1 MKKAKIQI
9 IEDELII
16 ARDTQMTLEKFIE
29 LRKLISEIINIL
41 NSIIEKKV
49 DSKTLSTRLT
59 EFYEQIKHYLKLYES
74 NPKNIPAIKDK
85 QQIIEKLTQ
94 IMNEHKIRPIKPIGQ
109 ILVEMGVVDNQ
120 TIEEAIRYQKGTND
134 VQGNILDIFDEKKKD
149 IRIDADKFDKLF
161 EYIEE
166 INALGGLLSN
176 VDIQSDDFNPD
187 DFENL
192 LYQFN
197 TQMSSFQQFAYS
209 VRVISLDRLFNK
221 IKRLVNQLSRNL
233 NKQVELVIEDSLMN
247 RIDKDI
253 IEKITY
259 PLVHLI
265 RNSVDHGIESKDE
278 RLRKNKP
285 QTGTISLTSINKSNE
300 IWISVKDDGKGLDKD
315 KILNTAI
322 KRGLVKEN
330 DISTMSEK
338 EIYNLIFES
347 GFSTSD
353 NVTEV
358 SGRGVGMDV
367 VNKNL
372 EELRGK
378 IEIKTE
384 KDKGSEFILK
394 IPLSLMEVLSVVIN
408 KYRYSIPVNNIT
420 EIFSY
425 RDTKTVKLEDDKEI
439 VKLED
444 KTIPLIRLND
454 DLYKDTEIEK
464 NKTNINVNAIDGL
477 QKNDAIIIINKNN
490 KTIGLYADVIE
501 QIQQA
506 SIKSPGR
513 YAKKN
518 KKILG
523 LSILGSGEITIIL
536 DIDEIIKEHLR

>member
-176 VDIQSDDFNPD
+176 VDVQSDDFDPD

-192 LYQFN
+192 LFQFN
-197 TQMSSFQQFAYS
+197 TQMSNFQQFAYS

-353 NVTEV
+353 NVTEI